1 MTFAA
6 GDNIGPYE
14 VIEKQGQGG
23 MATVYRGYHAAL
35 DRFVA
40 LKLLN
45 PAYTEDSN
53 FLARFQREARVV
65 ARLEH
70 PNIVPIYDFAE
81 HEGTPYLVMK
91 FIDGE
96 TLKQRLFRGP
106 LTLEE
111 GLRIIRDVGNALMH
125 AHDQGV
131 LHRDIK
137 PSNVLIDEDGSV
149 FLADFGLAR
158 LARMG
163 ASTLSSEML
172 LGTPHYISP
181 EQAQGESDLDER
193 TDIYS
198 FGAVLYELVV
208 GQVPFDGDTPFSII
222 HDHIYEPLPDPR
234 SINPDVPEP
243 VERVLKK
250 ALAKP
255 KAERY
260 EYVER
265 LLAAFL
271 AAATGDQVGVLR
283 GPKPAVV
290 MVDEV
295 PGEAPITTEWVEESV
310 PEPVEEDRVEVDEI
324 PSTTDE
330 KVKRPRNWGW
340 IVAGVILACSC
351 LAVVFNARN
360 LINRVW
366 GNNPDITSTVSFQET
381 VSPPRL
387 TPDPSIGA
395 VEHLQTAEALAT
407 AGFRRDVLDELLI
420 AGDLFLAEGSYLQAA
435 KVFQTIMSEVD
446 GPTSVGP
453 HVRDS
458 LLQALFLGV
467 TDPAMEEVGSEL
479 MEDYPDW
486 TVLHAIE
493 ARAWLLGGD
502 LEEAARLIDSA
513 LQAEP
518 NDAIALAVKAEWLI
532 ASGENAEARSILNR
546 LTRRSL
552 QPWLN
557 EHVAHLSRLIE
568 GPQ

>member
-6 GDNIGPYE
+6 GDYIGPYE
-14 VIEKQGQGG
+14 VIERQGQGG

-45 PAYTEDSN
+45 PAYSEDSN

-81 HEGTPYLVMK
+81 HESTPYLVMK

-111 GLRIIRDVGNALMH
+111 GLRIIEDVGNALMH
-125 AHDQGV
+125 AHEQGV

-158 LARMG
+158 LARVG
-163 ASTLSSEML
+163 SSTLSSEML

-260 EYVER
+260 DSVKG
-265 LLAAFL
+265 LLSAFL

-283 GPKPAVV
+283 GPKPAAIE
-290 MVDEV
+290 VDEV
-295 PGEAPITTEWVEESV
+295 PEAAATTTEWVEESV
-310 PEPVEEDRVEVDEI
+310 PEPVEEEQEKVEEVL
-324 PSTTDE
+324 PTADE
-330 KVKRPRNWGW
+330 KVKKQRNWGW

-351 LAVVFNARN
+351 LAVLFNARN
-360 LINRVW
+360 LINRFW
-366 GNNPDITSTVSFQET
+366 GNNPDIQSTQSFQET
-381 VSPPRL
+381 LSPPRL

-420 AGDLFLAEGSYLQAA
+420 AGELFLAEGSYLQAA
-435 KVFQTIMSEVD
+435 KVFQTIMNEVD
-446 GPTSVGP
+446 GPASVGP
-453 HVRDS
+453 YVRDS
-458 LLQALFLGV
+458 LLHALFMGV
-467 TDPAMEEVGSEL
+467 TDPGMEEVGSEL

-486 TVLHAIE
+486 TVLAAIE

-502 LEEAARLIDSA
+502 LEGAARLIDSA

-532 ASGENAEARSILNR
+532 ASGENAEARGILNR
-546 LTRRSL
+546 LSRRSL

-557 EHVAHLSRLIE
+557 EHVAHLSGIIE
-568 GPQ
+568 GTP

>member
-1 MTFAA
+1 MTFKA
-6 GDNIGPYE
+6 GDTIGPYE
-14 VIEKQGQGG
+14 IIEQQGQGG
-23 MATVYRGYHAAL
+23 MATVYRAYHAAL

-40 LKLLN
+40 LKFLN
-45 PAYTEDSN
+45 PAYKEDSN

-91 FIDGE
+91 FIEGE

-111 GLRIIRDVGNALMH
+111 GVRIIEDVGKALMH
-125 AHDQGV
+125 AHEQGV

-137 PSNVLIDEDGSV
+137 PSNVLIEEDGSI

-163 ASTLSSEML
+163 SSTLSSEML

-181 EQAQGESDLDER
+181 EQAQGDSDLDER

-222 HDHIYEPLPDPR
+222 HDHIYEPLPEPR

-243 VERVLKK
+243 VERVLMK

-260 EYVER
+260 ESVER

-283 GPKPAVV
+283 GPT
-290 MVDEV
+290 
-295 PGEAPITTEWVEESV
+295 PGMLQPEEAPAEEPIPTEWIEEPEVEPAQVESIT
-310 PEPVEEDRVEVDEI
+310 PEEI
-324 PSTTDE
+324 LPTPE
-330 KVKRPRNWGW
+330 KETAKQRNWGW

-351 LAVVFNARN
+351 LAVLFNARN

-366 GNNPDITSTVSFQET
+366 GNNPGVQSTESIEGT
-381 VSPPRL
+381 GPHPLL
-387 TPDPSIGA
+387 TPIATINA
-395 VEHLQTAEALAT
+395 VDHLHTAEALAT
-407 AGFRRDVLDELLI
+407 EGFRRDVLEELLI
-420 AGDLFLAEGSYLQAA
+420 AGNQFLAEGSFLQAA
-435 KVFQTIMSEVD
+435 KVFQWIMGD
-446 GPTSVGP
+446 AGGPDNAGR
-453 HVRDS
+453 HVEDS
-458 LLQALFLGV
+458 LLHALFMGI
-467 TDPAMEEVGSEL
+467 TDPAMETVGAEL
-479 MEDYPDW
+479 MDDYPEW
-486 TVLHAIE
+486 TILKAIE
-493 ARAWLLGGD
+493 ARAYLLAGNIED
-502 LEEAARLIDSA
+502 AARFIDSV

-518 NDAIALAVKAEWLI
+518 NDAIALAVRAEWLI
-532 ASGENAEARSILNR
+532 ASGDRLEARRILDR
-546 LTRRSL
+546 LSRRVL
-552 QPWLN
+552 PPWLN
-557 EHVAHLSRLIE
+557 DHVSQLASSIE
-568 GPQ
+568 GPS